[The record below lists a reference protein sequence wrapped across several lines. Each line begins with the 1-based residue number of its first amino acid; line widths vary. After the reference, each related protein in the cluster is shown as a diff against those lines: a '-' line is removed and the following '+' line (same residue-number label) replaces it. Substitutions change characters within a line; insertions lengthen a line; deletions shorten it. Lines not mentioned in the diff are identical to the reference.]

1 MTEGV
6 RVRSIESRVSFAAGV
21 LTSLLGFVVLIGWHA
36 HATFLI
42 KIDPAFEAMKYNTA
56 LGFLLSGLGLALA
69 NVSYTGIARILG
81 GFVASMA
88 FLTQLQNVFSL
99 DFGID
104 QLLVKDYLG
113 SISLSPGRM
122 SPITAVCFFMAGFAL
137 CFATLATDGRSSM
150 LAGILSAIS
159 LALGITAL
167 FGYFSDLEAT
177 YRWGGYVRI
186 AEHTALGFT
195 VLGIGIISLVWTRE
209 KAIGF
214 PYWFPPATMV
224 FFWIIAFR
232 LWQALDATEKHGV
245 LPETVLG
252 LTFLMGLV
260 IALVIDFA
268 QRERLQ
274 AREIEATNARLE
286 EAIAR
291 QREVDNA
298 LRESENRFK
307 SIYESSHDAIV
318 LFADKTFLDCNRKT
332 LEVFG
337 FDDKEEFLGR
347 DPMDISPPFQ
357 PDGQDSF
364 SAARKYIR
372 TVLMQGEYRFEW
384 MHRRKNGEVFPAEV
398 LASVFELDGKKIVQG
413 TIRDI
418 TSRKR
423 AEEEIVKL
431 IHAVEQS
438 PVSVIITG
446 KDGCIQY
453 VNKKFCQL
461 TGYAKEE
468 AIGKN
473 PNILKSG
480 EQSQAFYR
488 ELWDTILSGK
498 EWQGECH
505 NKKKNDE
512 LYWENVSISSVKDA
526 RGEITHFVAVKEDIT
541 EKKRFLSA
549 LLESEERYRQF
560 FATCSDAVILFDD
573 ATKRITDVNDAAL
586 RTYQYSREEFLALSI
601 TALSDDPVCCVQH
614 IAETSEG
621 KIHPVPSHFHK
632 KKDGSVFPVEAS
644 QGAFMVKGR
653 KVVFCIG
660 RDISQHLENE
670 RKLRSAEKVAQISEK
685 LAGLGTLTAGVCHE
699 TLNPLNIISMQVQM
713 MLKHEKDNPALV
725 EKLLKIMDEIK
736 RIVKIM
742 GTLMTFSRK
751 PSTEVR
757 SVRINDELESAL
769 TLVEKDLLLSNVA
782 VVRDY
787 QDSLPEIKIEPDE
800 MRQVFLNL
808 VNNAKYAM
816 KSGGKLTLATR
827 HVKTDTADYLRI
839 NIADT
844 GSGIKKENLI
854 KIFEPFFTTKPE
866 GEGTGMGLPMAYSII
881 EKHGG
886 TLGVES
892 EEGKGT
898 TFIIDLPVKKAEMDS
913 LSFLPVKKANAD

>member
-1 MTEGV
+1 M
-6 RVRSIESRVSFAAGV
+6 RSIESRVSFAAGV

-56 LGFLLSGLGLALA
+56 LGFFLSGLGLALA

-88 FLTQLQNVFSL
+88 LLTQLQNVFSL

-104 QLLVKDYLG
+104 QLVVKDYLG
-113 SISLSPGRM
+113 SMSLSPGRM
-122 SPITAVCFFMAGFAL
+122 SPITAVCFFMSGFAL
-137 CFATLATDGRSSM
+137 CFATLATDGRSST
-150 LAGILSAIS
+150 LAGILSTIS

-167 FGYFSDLEAT
+167 FGYFSDLEAA

-186 AEHTALGFT
+186 AEHTALGFI
-195 VLGIGIISLVWTRE
+195 VLGIGIISLVWARE

-268 QRERLQ
+268 RKERLQ
-274 AREIEATNARLE
+274 TR
-286 EAIAR
+286 
-291 QREVDNA
+291 
-298 LRESENRFK
+298 
-307 SIYESSHDAIV
+307 
-318 LFADKTFLDCNRKT
+318 
-332 LEVFG
+332 
-337 FDDKEEFLGR
+337 
-347 DPMDISPPFQ
+347 
-357 PDGQDSF
+357 
-364 SAARKYIR
+364 
-372 TVLMQGEYRFEW
+372 
-384 MHRRKNGEVFPAEV
+384 
-398 LASVFELDGKKIVQG
+398 
-413 TIRDI
+413 
-418 TSRKR
+418 
-423 AEEEIVKL
+423 EIVKL

-438 PVSVIITG
+438 PVSVVITG
-446 KDGCIQY
+446 KEGCIQY

-468 AIGKN
+468 VIGKN
-473 PNILKSG
+473 SHILKSG

-498 EWQGECH
+498 EWQGEFH

-541 EKKRFLSA
+541 EKKRFLEA

-560 FATCSDAVILFDD
+560 FATCSDAIILFDD
-573 ATKRITDVNDAAL
+573 ATKRIMDVNDAAL
-586 RTYQYSREEFLALSI
+586 KIYQYSREEFLALAI
-601 TALSDDPVCCVQH
+601 TVLSDDPVCCVQH

-621 KIHPVPSHFHK
+621 KVHPVPIHFHR

-644 QGAFMVKGR
+644 QGAFTVKGR

-660 RDISQHLENE
+660 RDVSRRLEEE

-713 MLKHEKDNPALV
+713 MLKHEKDNPVLV
-725 EKLLKIMDEIK
+725 EKLLKIMVEIK

-742 GTLMTFSRK
+742 GTLMTFARK

-816 KSGGKLTLATR
+816 KSGGKLILATR
-827 HVKTDTADYLRI
+827 YVKTDTADYLRI

-898 TFIIDLPVKKAEMDS
+898 TFVIDLPVKKAEMDS
-913 LSFLPVKKANAD
+913 LSFLPVKKANID